1 MAWPQLQVNDPLSQ
15 STPQSTSRSTRT
27 SFLSRL
33 FGTAPDPKDEL
44 KPLYLSVVGEAR
56 DPVWYRDYGAADT
69 VEGRFDMI
77 SSVLALVML
86 RIEGEPDMLPATA
99 RLTELFVDD
108 MDGQLRETGL
118 GDPTLG
124 KKMAKLMEAHGGRM
138 GAFRSALPADEAAM
152 AGAVERN
159 ARLNEGADPAVM
171 GKALLA
177 LAQRLAGRSR
187 EQILAGEIAA

>member
-1 MAWPQLQVNDPLSQ
+1 MARPQLQVNDPLSQ
-15 STPQSTSRSTRT
+15 TNRSPQPTRT

-33 FGTAPDPKDEL
+33 FGTAQDPKDEL
-44 KPLYLSVVGEAR
+44 KPLYLWVVGEAR
-56 DPVWYRDYGAADT
+56 DPIWYRDYGAADT

-86 RIEGEPDMLPATA
+86 RIENEPDMLPATA

-124 KKMAKLMEAHGGRM
+124 KKMGKLMEAHGGRM
-138 GAFRSALPADEAAM
+138 GAFRSALPANEAEM

-159 ARLNEGADPAVM
+159 ARLNDGADPSVM
-171 GKALLA
+171 GRALIE
-177 LAQRLAGRSR
+177 LAQRLAGRSH